1 MTQPMD
7 APHQSDHL
15 AELTRLLWTQR
26 ELIGELEYRLEV
38 QQLVMTNGRHE
49 RLHLAVA
56 DVEGVLDRI
65 RVLEDH
71 RLGVVAECAV
81 ELGLPVGASL
91 QQLIDAAPE
100 PWKYAL
106 GDHQTEL
113 LRIVA
118 RTEDLASSN
127 RGIAT
132 RTVEENRHAF
142 EAMGVTPVTAYGRH
156 GDRPHLELPPTLVDR
171 EA

>member
-1 MTQPMD
+1 MERAGTG
-7 APHQSDHL
+7 HL

-38 QQLVMTNGRHE
+38 QQLVMTNGRHD

-56 DVEGVLDRI
+56 DVESVLDRI
-65 RVLEDH
+65 RRLEEQ

-91 QQLIDAAPE
+91 RELITAAPD
-100 PWKYAL
+100 PWQFAL
-106 GDHQTEL
+106 ADHQAEL
-113 LRIVA
+113 LRIVTVTEELA
-118 RTEDLASSN
+118 ATTRTLAT
-127 RGIAT
+127 RGI
-132 RTVEENRHAF
+132 EESRHAF
-142 EAMGVTPVTAYGRH
+142 ATIGAPAVTAYGRN
-156 GDRPHLELPPTLVDR
+156 GDRPGLELPPTLVDR

>member
-1 MTQPMD
+1 MER
-7 APHQSDHL
+7 SDTGHL

-38 QQLVMTNGRHE
+38 QQLVMTNGRHD

-56 DVEGVLDRI
+56 DVESVLDRI
-65 RVLEDH
+65 RVLEER

-91 QQLIDAAPE
+91 RELIAASPD
-100 PWKYAL
+100 PWQFAL
-106 GDHQTEL
+106 ADHQAEL
-113 LRIVA
+113 LRIVTS
-118 RTEDLASSN
+118 TEELAASN
-127 RGIAT
+127 RALAARGI
-132 RTVEENRHAF
+132 EESRHAF
-142 EAMGVTPVTAYGRH
+142 ATIGASSVTGYGRN

-171 EA
+171 DA